1 MVYGIQILLSQNS
14 IFISKWMVAHIHFS
28 KNIFFNNLKGISTMK
43 LLINKILKTSSLFF
57 LIALIFTAGC
67 QQPKPD
73 PSVELKPII
82 DKYVE
87 VWNNGNYDELNAIV
101 DSTFLRTVNTQPDV
115 KGLEGIKKAMSALR
129 TAYPDVKIAVDNVL
143 YSENGLAGRWIL
155 TGTNTGP
162 GEMPPTGKPVSF
174 WGESIFHI
182 SNGKMTREIVAYD
195 NQSLMEQLGF
205 TMMPANGEMK

>member
-1 MVYGIQILLSQNS
+1 MVYGIQILFNQNS
-14 IFISKWMVAHIHFS
+14 ICIGKWMVAHIHFS

-43 LLINKILKTSSLFF
+43 LLINKILKTSSLF
-57 LIALIFTAGC
+57 LIMAFMVFTGC